1 MIEHRE
7 WWLWGFAVTITL
19 ALTAGIIFLT
29 VGSQHTE
36 FKLPFS
42 GDAQECVRALTAFVL
57 LFDLYTLYQHLQLH
71 RVRREL
77 AHRDRLFQ
85 LISEDAADR
94 IAVVDKDGSRL
105 YNSPAYEK
113 ILGYSPKN

>member
-1 MIEHRE
+1 VIEHRE

-19 ALTAGIIFLT
+19 ALTAAIIFLT

-42 GDAQECVRALTAFVL
+42 GDAQEWVRALTAFVL
-57 LFDLYTLYQHLQLH
+57 LFDLYTLYQHRQLQ

-85 LISEDAADR
+85 LISENAADMNTMLS
-94 IAVVDKDGSRL
+94 AT
-105 YNSPAYEK
+105 A
-113 ILGYSPKN
+113 

>member
-1 MIEHRE
+1 MGLYCHD
-7 WWLWGFAVTITL
+7 
-19 ALTAGIIFLT
+19 
-29 VGSQHTE
+29 HTRSDCRNHILNRRQPAHE

-42 GDAQECVRALTAFVL
+42 GDAQERIRALTAFVL

-85 LISEDAADR
+85 RISEDAVDR

-113 ILGYSPKN
+113 ILGYSPNN